1 MFCVLF
7 FLRVEV
13 ISFLSYIEIREKEE
27 RKGFWE
33 GNLCIGWFF
42 FEKCLISGN
51 VSNSV
56 GEIYLEK
63 IFEKDVLIF

>member
-1 MFCVLF
+1 MSRVLPL
-7 FLRVEV
+7 LRAEG
-13 ISFLSYIEIREKEE
+13 ISFLSHIEIRGKEG

-33 GNLCIGWFF
+33 GNSCIGGSPL
-42 FEKCLISGN
+42 EKCLISGN

-63 IFEKDVLIF
+63 IFEKDVLIL